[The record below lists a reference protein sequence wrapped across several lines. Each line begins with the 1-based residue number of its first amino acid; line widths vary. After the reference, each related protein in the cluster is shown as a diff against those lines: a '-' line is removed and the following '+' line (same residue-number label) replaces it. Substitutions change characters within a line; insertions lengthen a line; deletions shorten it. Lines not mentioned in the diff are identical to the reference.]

1 MEPCGWSEA
10 DHTVLTAGASFLKL
24 RSVFSSDPPVS
35 MAILITSPGLV
46 TTGTEGA
53 DDIRFITGG
62 SLTGNGSVVNG
73 LDGNDTITTN
83 ASGILIRSGAAIG
96 AGVSIDAGSGSDIV
110 TLFVDGSTTSAE
122 NAIVLGGVGD
132 DTITVGAVSGVG
144 GFTNVDGGEGA
155 DSITI
160 STGTY
165 SAIAGGA
172 GNDTINLTGAVNL
185 QTADSISLG
194 AGDDVISGSVTT
206 TTGAGILGGAGAD
219 TITLAAIANSGSFV
233 NGDDTVNGGA
243 ADVISVTTQGVA
255 TIVRG
260 KGGADT
266 IGISNLGVS
275 AVVAGNAGG
284 DMITV
289 SGIADDAAIKAGQGG
304 DMLKLDVA
312 TLAGISAEMIGG
324 GGKDTITIEDTVVNN
339 TTITMN
345 GGAGVDSIT
354 FSGAIGAGVNL
365 GVLGIS
371 NMGDS
376 KVGAMDTVDI
386 TGLAAGNALIGFEV
400 VTPISLGSAAT
411 LGKMGD
417 LAVTGATGFTTA
429 VGQSGA
435 VLSGAMSFSGQ
446 ASATVAT
453 AAINA
458 DIATRV
464 ATGTSQG
471 RAVMFT
477 AGSDEYLFV
486 QGGAAGTDDDYVVKF
501 NGTDGTTLTGGTTIL
516 LGAD

>member
-10 DHTVLTAGASFLKL
+10 DHTVLTVGDSFIKL

-62 SLTGNGSVVNG
+62 SLTANGSVVNG

-83 ASGILIRSGAAIG
+83 ASGVLTRSGAAIG

-132 DTITVGAVSGVG
+132 DTITVGAASGVG
-144 GFTNVDGGEGA
+144 SFSNVDGGEGA

-160 STGTY
+160 STGIY

-172 GNDTINLTGAVNL
+172 GNDTINLTGTVNL

-194 AGDDVISGSVTT
+194 AGDDVISGSVTLQT
-206 TTGAGILGGAGAD
+206 AAGILGGDGAD

-339 TTITMN
+339 STITMN

-386 TGLAAGNALIGFEV
+386 TGLAAGNALMTFAV
-400 VTPISLGSAAT
+400 TTPISLGSAAT
-411 LGKMGD
+411 LGDMGD

-429 VGQSGA
+429 VGQSGS
-435 VLSGAMSFSGQ
+435 VVEGAMSFSGQ

-458 DIATRV
+458 DAVTRV
-464 ATGTSQG
+464 ASGTSQG

-501 NGTDGTTLTGGTTIL
+501 NGTDGTTITGTTII
-516 LGAD
+516 LGGD